1 MNTIAGGS
9 DLLSYYNEAY
19 GSSNTGS
26 ANKLQNTLSNAD
38 YSQASEEEL
47 YDVCKQFESYFVEQ
61 VIKQMEKMIPES
73 DEDSTASKYMDY
85 FGDTLYQELAE
96 DVTESNNGEG
106 IGIAKT
112 LYEQM
117 KRTGIIYEF
126 IKRLC
131 GKNCIQKQR

>member
-9 DLLSYYNEAY
+9 DLLSYYNEVY

-26 ANKLQNTLSNAD
+26 ANKLQDTLSNAD
-38 YSQASEEEL
+38 YSQAGEEEL

-117 KRTGIIYEF
+117 KRNYGLE
-126 IKRLC
+126 
-131 GKNCIQKQR
+131 

>member
-1 MNTIAGGS
+1 MLFRSMAFMVADKVTVISKKYGS
-9 DLLSYYNEAY
+9 DEAW
-19 GSSNTGS
+19 
-26 ANKLQNTLSNAD
+26 KLSNAD

-117 KRTGIIYEF
+117 KRNYGLE
-126 IKRLC
+126 
-131 GKNCIQKQR
+131 

>member
-1 MNTIAGGS
+1 MNKMNTIAGGS

-38 YSQASEEEL
+38 YSQASEEQL

-85 FGDTLYQELAE
+85 LVIHYIRNWQKMLLRVITERELALPKLS
-96 DVTESNNGEG
+96 TS
-106 IGIAKT
+106 
-112 LYEQM
+112 
-117 KRTGIIYEF
+117 R
-126 IKRLC
+126 
-131 GKNCIQKQR
+131 

>member
-38 YSQASEEEL
+38 YYQASEEEL

-117 KRTGIIYEF
+117 KRNYGLE
-126 IKRLC
+126 
-131 GKNCIQKQR
+131 

>member
-61 VIKQMEKMIPES
+61 VIKHYIRNWQKMLLRVITER
-73 DEDSTASKYMDY
+73 
-85 FGDTLYQELAE
+85 ELALPKLS
-96 DVTESNNGEG
+96 TS
-106 IGIAKT
+106 
-112 LYEQM
+112 
-117 KRTGIIYEF
+117 R
-126 IKRLC
+126 
-131 GKNCIQKQR
+131 

>member
-9 DLLSYYNEAY
+9 DLLSYYNEVY

-26 ANKLQNTLSNAD
+26 ANKLQDTLSNAD
-38 YSQASEEEL
+38 YSQTSEEEL

-117 KRTGIIYEF
+117 KRNYGLE
-126 IKRLC
+126 
-131 GKNCIQKQR
+131 

>member
-1 MNTIAGGS
+1 MLI
-9 DLLSYYNEAY
+9 
-19 GSSNTGS
+19 
-26 ANKLQNTLSNAD
+26 

-117 KRTGIIYEF
+117 KRNYGLE
-126 IKRLC
+126 
-131 GKNCIQKQR
+131 

>member
-9 DLLSYYNEAY
+9 DLLSYYNEIY

-26 ANKLQNTLSNAD
+26 ADKLQNTLSNSD

-61 VIKQMEKMIPES
+61 VIKQMEKMVPES
-73 DEDSTASKYMDY
+73 EEDSTVSKYMDY
-85 FGDTLYQELAE
+85 FGDTFYQELA
-96 DVTESNNGEG
+96 DNVTESNNGEG
-106 IGIAKT
+106 IGIAKS

-117 KRTGIIYEF
+117 KRNYGLE
-126 IKRLC
+126 
-131 GKNCIQKQR
+131 

>member
-38 YSQASEEEL
+38 YSQASEDEL

-61 VIKQMEKMIPES
+61 VIKQMKDTFTS
-73 DEDSTASKYMDY
+73 DDDGDSTMSQYKDLYMDQAIETVADEMVDQI
-85 FGDTLYQELAE
+85 G
-96 DVTESNNGEG
+96 ESYTQ
-106 IGIAKT
+106 T

-117 KRTGIIYEF
+117 KRNICLLYTSPSPRDRG
-126 IKRLC
+126 
-131 GKNCIQKQR
+131 

>member
-47 YDVCKQFESYFVEQ
+47 YDVCKQFESYFVEP

-117 KRTGIIYEF
+117 KRNYGIEE
-126 IKRLC
+126 
-131 GKNCIQKQR
+131 